1 MSDGM
6 WGYENAEGHRPGV
19 DLTGFRVEAA
29 DGHIGKVDKHS
40 YEAEDGHIVVDTG
53 PWIFGRTVLLPAG
66 TIRRID
72 EDARTVWVGR
82 TKDEIKNA
90 PEYHHESH
98 AGDPEYRR
106 TVGGYY
112 GTGL

>member
-1 MSDGM
+1 MTEAM
-6 WGYENAEGHRPGV
+6 WGYEGAEGYVAGS
-19 DLTGFRVEAA
+19 DLTGYRVEAT
-29 DGHIGKVDKHS
+29 DGHIGKVDKHTVDVGAG
-40 YEAEDGHIVVDTG
+40 YIVVDTG

-72 EDARTVWVGR
+72 EEARTVWVGR

>member
-6 WGYENAEGHRPGV
+6 WGYENAEGYNPGV
-19 DLTGFRVEAA
+19 DLTGFRVEAT

-53 PWIFGRTVLLPAG
+53 PWIFGRTVMLPAG
-66 TIRRID
+66 IIRLID
-72 EDARTVWVGR
+72 EGEKTVWVDR
-82 TKDEIKNA
+82 SKDEIKNA
-90 PEYHHESH
+90 PEYHHETH
-98 AGDPEYRR
+98 ATDRDYRR
-106 TVGGYY
+106 GVGGYY